1 MNVTNTSIQEEFHIT
16 DVTGVVLVEEVSV
29 LEEFNSVDNLK
40 AALLDN
46 TSMNNGFKTGL
57 VTALVKKFEWKL
69 HTINFLLH
77 SELISYILMLP

>member
-1 MNVTNTSIQEEFHIT
+1 MNVTNTSIQQKFHIT

-29 LEEFNSVDNLK
+29 LEEFNSVDILK
-40 AALLDN
+40 VVLDN

-69 HTINFLLH
+69 HKINFLLH